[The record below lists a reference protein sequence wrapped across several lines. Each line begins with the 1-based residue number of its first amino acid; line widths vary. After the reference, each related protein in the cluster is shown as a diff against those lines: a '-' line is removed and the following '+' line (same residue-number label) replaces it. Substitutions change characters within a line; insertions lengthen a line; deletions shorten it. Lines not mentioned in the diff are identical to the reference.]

1 MSQMS
6 RACDEYFWAPYK
18 HGSVGGGDPNK
29 QGGGGGGVRT
39 LSKMK

>member
-6 RACDEYFWAPYK
+6 RASDEYFWVPYK
-18 HGSVGGGDPNK
+18 HGSVGGDPNK
-29 QGGGGGGVRT
+29 QGGGGGGGVRT

>member
-18 HGSVGGGDPNK
+18 HGSVGGDPNK